1 MIGNFIDERIE
12 VYVAKYRTVSVDF
25 WNHPIV
31 LEKMTPEEKYFYLYL
46 LTNPHITQI
55 GIYKIR
61 KKQMAFDLGYS
72 IESVHSL
79 MDRFTDHHK
88 LVRYNPET
96 RELAIKSW
104 GEFNLH
110 KGGKTVMDC
119 VITELLEVEDYSLIH
134 YVAVSIKKQEI
145 LSLYESFYN

>member
-1 MIGNFIDERIE
+1 M
-12 VYVAKYRTVSVDF
+12 AKYRTVSVDF
-25 WNHPIV
+25 WNHPVV
-31 LEKMTPEEKYFYLYL
+31 LEKMTPEDKYFYLYL
-46 LTNPHITQI
+46 LTNPQITQI

-61 KKQMAFDLGYS
+61 KEQMAFDLGYS
-72 IESVHSL
+72 IESVESL
-79 MDRFTDHHK
+79 MDRFTDQYK

-134 YVAVSIKKQEI
+134 YVAVSIKKHEI

>member
-1 MIGNFIDERIE
+1 M
-12 VYVAKYRTVSVDF
+12 AKYRTVRVDI
-25 WNHPIV
+25 WNHPNV
-31 LEKMTPEEKYFYLYL
+31 LEKMTPEDKYFYLYL
-46 LTNPHITQI
+46 LTNPQTTQI
-55 GIYKIR
+55 GIYKIQ
-61 KKQMAFDLGYS
+61 KEQMAFDLGYS

-104 GEFNLH
+104 GDYNLH
-110 KGGKTVMDC
+110 KAGKSLIDC
-119 VITELLEVEDYSLIH
+119 VISELLEVEDYSLIH
-134 YVAVSIKKQEI
+134 YVAVSIKRQEI

>member
-1 MIGNFIDERIE
+1 M
-12 VYVAKYRTVSVDF
+12 AKYRTVRVDF
-25 WNHPIV
+25 WNHLNV
-31 LEKMTPEEKYFYLYL
+31 LEKMNPEEKYFYLYL
-46 LTNPHITQI
+46 LTNPQTTQI
-55 GIYKIR
+55 GIYKIT

-72 IESVHSL
+72 IETVHSL
-79 MDRFTDHHK
+79 MDRFMDHHK

-104 GEFNLH
+104 GEFNLR

-119 VITELLEVEDYSLIH
+119 VISELLEVEDYSLIH

-145 LSLYESFYN
+145 LSLYESF

>member
-1 MIGNFIDERIE
+1 
-12 VYVAKYRTVSVDF
+12 VAKYRTVRVDF
-25 WNHPIV
+25 WNHLNV
-31 LEKMTPEEKYFYLYL
+31 LEKMNPEEKYFYLYL
-46 LTNPHITQI
+46 LTNPQTTQI
-55 GIYKIR
+55 GIYKIT

-72 IESVHSL
+72 IETVHSL
-79 MDRFTDHHK
+79 MDRFMDHHK

-104 GEFNLH
+104 GEFNLR

-119 VITELLEVEDYSLIH
+119 VISELLEVEDYSLIH

-145 LSLYESFYN
+145 LSLYESF

>member
-1 MIGNFIDERIE
+1 M
-12 VYVAKYRTVSVDF
+12 AKYRTVRIDI
-25 WNHPIV
+25 WNHPLV
-31 LEKMTPEEKYFYLYL
+31 LEKMTPEDKYFYLYL
-46 LTNPHITQI
+46 LTNPNTTHI
-55 GIYKIR
+55 GIYKIT

-88 LVRYNPET
+88 LVRYNPKT
-96 RELAIKSW
+96 RELAIKNW
-104 GEFNLH
+104 GEYNLH
-110 KGGKTVMDC
+110 KGGKLVMDC
-119 VITELLEVEDYSLIH
+119 VISELLEVEDYSLIH

>member
-1 MIGNFIDERIE
+1 M
-12 VYVAKYRTVSVDF
+12 AKYRTVSADF

-31 LEKMTPEEKYFYLYL
+31 LEKMTPEDKYFYLYL

-79 MDRFTDHHK
+79 MDRFMGHHK
-88 LVRYNPET
+88 IVRYNPET
-96 RELAIKSW
+96 GELAIKSW

-119 VITELLEVEDYSLIH
+119 VISELLEVEDYSLIH

>member
-1 MIGNFIDERIE
+1 
-12 VYVAKYRTVSVDF
+12 VAKYRTVRVDI
-25 WNHPIV
+25 WNHPLV
-31 LEKMTPEEKYFYLYL
+31 LEKMTPEDKFFYLYL
-46 LTNPHITQI
+46 LTNPYTTQI
-55 GIYKIR
+55 GIYKIT
-61 KKQMAFDLGYS
+61 KKQMAFDLAYS

-104 GEFNLH
+104 GEYNLH
-110 KGGKTVMDC
+110 KGGKAVMDC
-119 VITELLEVEDYSLIH
+119 VISELLEVEDYSLIH

-145 LSLYESFYN
+145 LSFI

>member
-1 MIGNFIDERIE
+1 MKGIFIDERMG
-12 VYVAKYRTVSVDF
+12 VYVAKYRTVRVDI
-25 WNHPIV
+25 WNHPLV
-31 LEKMTPEEKYFYLYL
+31 LEKMTPEDKYFYLYL
-46 LTNPHITQI
+46 LTNQHITQI
-55 GIYKIR
+55 GIYKIT

-72 IESVHSL
+72 IESVDSL

-104 GEFNLH
+104 GEYNLH
-110 KGGKTVMDC
+110 KGGKAVMDC
-119 VITELLEVEDYSLIH
+119 VNSELLEVEDYSLIH

-145 LSLYESFYN
+145 LRLYESFYN